1 MSKFAGLLA
10 AHPPLSATEIGEI
23 ARKPALDAGD
33 FCRLTETEITSD
45 HDRGEVTYIISQA
58 GVHHR
63 PVADHLL
70 SQLYPGELNE
80 VLEQMRHA
88 LSFPCTSAEIVAFV
102 KATDRCF
109 TLPEVFVKAVTG
121 IPGREQ
127 AENPDERAIRLAKM
141 RSSDMTGSEISK
153 VEGDMSV
160 SRANELAR
168 KGTALLKQKATNAS
182 TMSGQF
188 GLKGVAAKKPRT
200 KA

>member
-1 MSKFAGLLA
+1 M
-10 AHPPLSATEIGEI
+10 
-23 ARKPALDAGD
+23 
-33 FCRLTETEITSD
+33 
-45 HDRGEVTYIISQA
+45 TYIISQA

-141 RSSDMTGSEISK
+141 M
-153 VEGDMSV
+153 
-160 SRANELAR
+160 
-168 KGTALLKQKATNAS
+168 
-182 TMSGQF
+182 
-188 GLKGVAAKKPRT
+188 
-200 KA
+200 